1 MSFEEK
7 IQKWVTLDNQHRLV
21 SDKAKQLRDQKHA
34 LEDDIFQYIS
44 ANNLTNT
51 NLNITDGRLKFTNV
65 KQSQPLTLK
74 YIEQCLLK
82 CIKNEEHVKQIMTY
96 IKESRN
102 VKYTQDIKRFYANN

>member
-1 MSFEEK
+1 MNFEEK
-7 IQKWVTLDNQHRLV
+7 IQKWVTLDNQYRLV
-21 SDKAKQLRDQKHA
+21 SDKAKQLRDQKNT
-34 LEDDIFQYIS
+34 LEEGIFHHIS
-44 ANNLTNT
+44 ANNLTNI

-96 IKESRN
+96 IKNSRN
-102 VKYTQDIKRFYANN
+102 VKYTQDIKRFYDNN

>member
-7 IQKWVTLDNQHRLV
+7 IQKWVLIDNQQRLLTN
-21 SDKAKQLRDQKHA
+21 KTKQLRDQKNT
-34 LEDDIFQYIS
+34 LEEEIFQHIS
-44 ANNLTNT
+44 SNNLTNS
-51 NLNITDGRLKFTNV
+51 NLNISDGKLKFVNV
-65 KQSQPLTLK
+65 KQTQPTTLK

-96 IKESRN
+96 IKETRI